1 MKQFHNS
8 SARQAQQPEE
18 HRHAKPIFEMGPHK
32 NHPGIDKE
40 YGVIHASE
48 TLPQRNPFEPQA
60 RNIKGRI
67 ERQDCAAQ
75 QEAMPEFT
83 SKCT

>member
-1 MKQFHNS
+1 
-8 SARQAQQPEE
+8 
-18 HRHAKPIFEMGPHK
+18 MGPYK

-67 ERQDCAAQ
+67 STVASTLLVDSIRILAYWRIVH
-75 QEAMPEFT
+75 
-83 SKCT
+83 